1 MKEQLRGKND
11 SVVENTLL
19 VLELFLKNKGR
30 TKLYFPLTL
39 YFS

>member
-1 MKEQLRGKND
+1 MKEQLRGKNE
-11 SVVENTLL
+11 SVVENTVP
-19 VLELFLKNKGR
+19 VLELFLNSGGG